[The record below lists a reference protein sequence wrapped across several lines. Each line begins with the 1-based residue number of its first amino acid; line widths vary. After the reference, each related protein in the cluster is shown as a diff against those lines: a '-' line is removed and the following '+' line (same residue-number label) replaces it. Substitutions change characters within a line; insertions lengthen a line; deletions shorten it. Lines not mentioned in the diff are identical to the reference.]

1 MKDRSQSGFAAV
13 ELVIL
18 VVLVAAIIATGVF
31 VWHEHNRSSNTSTTT
46 ASSAYTSPPVSTPP
60 APQINNASDLKSAL
74 TALNQTSVS
83 SSNVDSN
90 QLSTYSSNF

>member
-1 MKDRSQSGFAAV
+1 MKNRSQSGFAAV

-31 VWHEHNRSSNTSTTT
+31 VWHEHSKSSNTSPAT
-46 ASSAYTSPPVSTPP
+46 ASSIYTSPPTSTPP

-83 SSNVDSN
+83 SSNVDSS
-90 QLSTYSSNF
+90 QLSTYSSSF